1 MLNKKK
7 SLLRCVY
14 FFLTLIFST
23 LCLDFYIFCIPSKYM
38 YLKDNFRKQ
47 LVRGNY
53 LESIIVE
60 NLMGEFLQDDIP
72 ELEEYF
78 LVNLTHVEL
87 IMAPFTSFPPRL
99 GMVALFVCLFL
110 FTHCK

>member
-1 MLNKKK
+1 M
-7 SLLRCVY
+7 
-14 FFLTLIFST
+14 
-23 LCLDFYIFCIPSKYM
+23 DFYIFCIPFKYI
-38 YLKDNFRKQ
+38 YLKDDFRKQ

-53 LESIIVE
+53 LESITVE
-60 NLMGEFLQDDIP
+60 NLMGEFLQDDTP

-99 GMVALFVCLFL
+99 GTVALFVCLLL

>member
-1 MLNKKK
+1 
-7 SLLRCVY
+7 
-14 FFLTLIFST
+14 
-23 LCLDFYIFCIPSKYM
+23 
-38 YLKDNFRKQ
+38 
-47 LVRGNY
+47 
-53 LESIIVE
+53 
-60 NLMGEFLQDDIP
+60 MGEFLQDDTP

-99 GMVALFVCLFL
+99 GTVALFVCLLL